1 MADFT
6 NVEVTD
12 TFDQWRI
19 KTNQL
24 GSDFIAFESQV
35 ADDIANI
42 DLSNL
47 VTLSTNQTISGNKT
61 FSGDSKFT
69 GGVDLNGS
77 IVTTYTA
84 EGVTN
89 YAIELGLDKTG
100 DMQSFID
107 FHATG
112 GSDDYDARVFRSSSG
127 MFEITQRGSGP
138 LYLNTT
144 DGANIELYSNSATNE
159 GARNNIYYDAD
170 VHLFRSVDGSGPAVY
185 IDNGTITANS
195 ISSSNVNITGT
206 GSANKLTIESG
217 KMKLR
222 NQDYTWPSSYSA
234 GRYLRTDSQGNLSWA
249 EVAGGSGSVNL
260 STLVFNDIVPV
271 GTIMPWAGTSLPS
284 DGKWKFCD
292 GAQVSNATYPDIA
305 ALLGTKYGSASS
317 GKTKLP
323 NFAGRVPLGAGGTF
337 SVGKTGGASEARIHI
352 TGTTAG
358 HSLTIDEMPS
368 HKHYIATDGS
378 DSTGI
383 LSSTNQLEHS
393 YNYQEAGSTQTGNPN
408 FEYILH
414 GATNEANRGLTS
426 SQGGNQA
433 HSHTLD
439 LQAQHS
445 QLQPYLTTQYII
457 KVLPDDVQQVSIN
470 AGEGINVKDAS
481 DQDTTTLDLFSTSIN
496 VKANTDHFKFNSSG
510 LLELKTPAVSQAS
523 ITSQINA
530 ATSGLATQAYVD
542 SASNFTPTTYS
553 GGESVTFPNGLIMKM
568 GSTSSK
574 TVDYGAPFPTGVVS
588 VTIAHRN
595 PYSDTYGNASFV
607 NSSSTSGFTISSG
620 RSVSGAGS
628 WFWQAIGY

>member
-217 KMKLR
+217 KMRLR

-234 GRYLRTDSQGNLSWA
+234 GRYLRTDSQGNLTWE

-317 GKTKLP
+317 GKTRLPKLLVVRP
-323 NFAGRVPLGAGGTF
+323 P
-337 SVGKTGGASEARIHI
+337 
-352 TGTTAG
+352 
-358 HSLTIDEMPS
+358 
-368 HKHYIATDGS
+368 
-378 DSTGI
+378 
-383 LSSTNQLEHS
+383 
-393 YNYQEAGSTQTGNPN
+393 
-408 FEYILH
+408 
-414 GATNEANRGLTS
+414 
-426 SQGGNQA
+426 
-433 HSHTLD
+433 
-439 LQAQHS
+439 
-445 QLQPYLTTQYII
+445 QYII
-457 KVLPDDVQQVSIN
+457 KVLPDDVQQVSIT
-470 AGEGINVKDAS
+470 AGNGINVKDAS
-481 DQDTTTLDLFSTSIN
+481 NQDTTTLDLFSTSIN
-496 VKANTDHFKFNSSG
+496 VKANTNHFKFNSSG

-523 ITSQINA
+523 ITSQINN
-530 ATSGLATQAYVD
+530 ATSGFATKTYVD
-542 SASNFTPTTYS
+542 DAVTSVSTNNNLKITSGAARTLGYTSVVGQWNNNSNFFYVYPPS
-553 GGESVTFPNGLIMKM
+553 GYTMSNLVAFIPSIHAIYFGGKVNEDDAIVCRHYVESTRIKVHVQ
-568 GSTSSK
+568 STEQR
-574 TVDYGAPFPTGVVS
+574 G
-588 VTIAHRN
+588 H
-595 PYSDTYGNASFV
+595 PYANWLAV
-607 NSSSTSGFTISSG
+607 WNK
-620 RSVSGAGS
+620 
-628 WFWQAIGY
+628 